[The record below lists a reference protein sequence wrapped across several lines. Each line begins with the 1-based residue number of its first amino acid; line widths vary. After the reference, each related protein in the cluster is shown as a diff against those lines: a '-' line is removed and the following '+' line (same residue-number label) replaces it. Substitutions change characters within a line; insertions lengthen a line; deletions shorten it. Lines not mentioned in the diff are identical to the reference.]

1 MIQVS
6 DMKGLLYGQVFFHVV
21 TGFIGCW
28 FVRGTS
34 LNEESSFD
42 MFHAEDRLVFG
53 FKNGFTGYTIEKSEH
68 CTFSYL
74 FITHSFLFTIRER
87 KNAKSSIHPLN
98 TTFVDKRRHASMISL
113 YLVVTFFYVC
123 GEQFVEMYGYL
134 KLG

>member
-6 DMKGLLYGQVFFHVV
+6 DMRGLLYGQVFFHVV

-53 FKNGFTGYTIEKSEH
+53 FKNGSTGYTVGKSEH
-68 CTFSYL
+68 CTFSSL
-74 FITHSFLFTIRER
+74 FITNSFSFTIRER
-87 KNAKSSIHPLN
+87 ENAEFSIYPLN
-98 TTFVDKRRHASMISL
+98 TTFVNKRRHASMISL
-113 YLVVTFFYVC
+113 YLVVTFFYVR
-123 GEQFVEMYGYL
+123 GEQFMEMYEY
-134 KLG
+134 

>member
-42 MFHAEDRLVFG
+42 MFHAEDRLVFA
-53 FKNGFTGYTIEKSEH
+53 FKNSFTGYTIEKSERY
-68 CTFSYL
+68 TFSHLLQILFCLQLEREKMLNFL
-74 FITHSFLFTIRER
+74 FIL
-87 KNAKSSIHPLN
+87 
-98 TTFVDKRRHASMISL
+98 
-113 YLVVTFFYVC
+113 
-123 GEQFVEMYGYL
+123 
-134 KLG
+134 